1 MHDTVGRRGA
11 AGRRLTA
18 PFGARG
24 LTAAQIAAQIAAHEA
39 PAVGRVAHKWVVVRD
54 ITAARAQL
62 GVSAQ
67 ALAVL
72 EALVSFLPETVL
84 APEAET
90 DLVVWPSNRSL
101 SARAN
106 GLSDASLRRHLAAL
120 IEAGLVIRRDSPNG
134 KRFARRGEGGQ
145 LTHAYGFDLAP
156 LAVRADEFGA
166 LAEAA
171 RAEILAQKLAREK
184 ATLLR
189 RDCAKLLDALDRQA
203 DAPPAGE
210 EGGGFRARYSAALAA
225 CPRRPTPAQIAA
237 LGDELEGLALAVS
250 EALAPRQ
257 ESKKISGSAAQ
268 NERHLQNSKGDGS
281 VSEPAFEMGQKESGA
296 PEPARADVEIRTT
309 YPLATVLDACPKIR
323 EVIPSGIRSW
333 RELVDAAEKV
343 RSWLGISPSAWKA
356 AREAMGEEAAAVT
369 IAAILERQEQITSPG
384 GYLRTLTER
393 KRAGTYSLG
402 PVLQALN
409 RARLAQLDP
418 GGFPATPSR
427 SVARAG
433 TIRP

>member
-18 PFGARG
+18 PFGGRG

-39 PAVGRVAHKWVVVRD
+39 PAGGLVAHKWVVVRD

-62 GVSAQ
+62 GVSSQ
-67 ALAVL
+67 TLAVL

-101 SARAN
+101 SGRAN
-106 GLSDASLRRHLAAL
+106 GLSDASLRRHLAVL

-134 KRFARRGEGGQ
+134 KRFVRRGEGGQ
-145 LTHAYGFDLAP
+145 LTHAFGFDLTP
-156 LAVRADEFGA
+156 LAVRADEFAA
-166 LAEAA
+166 LAEVA
-171 RAEILAQKLAREK
+171 RAEILAQKVAREK

-189 RDCAKLLDALDRQA
+189 RDCAKLLDAIDREA
-203 DAPPAGE
+203 DANRSGGE
-210 EGGGFRARYSAALAA
+210 AEAFRARYSAAVAA
-225 CPRRPTPAQIAA
+225 CPRRPTPAQAAA
-237 LGDELEGLALAVS
+237 LGDELESLALAVS
-250 EALAPRQ
+250 QTLISYQ

-268 NERHLQNSKGDGS
+268 NERHIQNSNGDGS
-281 VSEPAFEMGQKESGA
+281 VSEPAFEMAQKESAA

-323 EVIPSGIRSW
+323 EVVPSGIRSW

-343 RSWLGISPSAWKA
+343 RSWLGISPSAWNA
-356 AREAMGEEAAAVT
+356 AREAMGEETAAVT

-384 GYLRTLTER
+384 GYLRTLTDR

-409 RARLAQLDP
+409 RARLAQLAP
-418 GGFPATPSR
+418 HGFSGPLPR
-427 SVARAG
+427 SAG
-433 TIRP
+433 RTAPVQP

>member
-250 EALAPRQ
+250 EALASCQ

-268 NERHLQNSKGDGS
+268 NERHIQNSNGDGS
-281 VSEPAFEMGQKESGA
+281 VSEPAFEKVQKESAA
-296 PEPARADVEIRTT
+296 PEPARAGVEIRST
-309 YPLATVLDACPKIR
+309 YPLATVLDACPQIQ
-323 EVIPSGIRSW
+323 ELVLGGIRSW
-333 RELVDAAEKV
+333 RELTDAAEKA
-343 RSWLGISPSAWKA
+343 RSMLGISPSAWKA
-356 AREAMGEEAAAVT
+356 AREAMGDDAAAVT
-369 IAAILERQEQITSPG
+369 IAAILERHEQIISPG

-409 RARLAQLDP
+409 RARLTQLSQIGIRNTLSP
-418 GGFPATPSR
+418 
-427 SVARAG
+427 SVARRASVQL
-433 TIRP
+433 